1 MRFITGTACGLLA
14 LALGA
19 PAAVAAP
26 LPDIVAPQAGP
37 VLRVAD
43 ATVIWVQRYLLERGY
58 YNGAV
63 DGVSG
68 PRTEAGVRAYEAAAG
83 WPITGD
89 PYVLASRLN
98 YQPPVVAPAP
108 HPVPPPIVPG
118 RPGPWRHR
126 P

>member
-1 MRFITGTACGLLA
+1 MRFISGAAGGLLA
-14 LALGA
+14 LVLGI

-26 LPDIVAPQAGP
+26 LPDIAAPQAGY
-37 VLRVAD
+37 VQRVAD

-98 YQPPVVAPAP
+98 YAPPVVTP
-108 HPVPPPIVPG
+108 HPGPPPPVVPG
-118 RPGPWRHR
+118 RPRPWHR